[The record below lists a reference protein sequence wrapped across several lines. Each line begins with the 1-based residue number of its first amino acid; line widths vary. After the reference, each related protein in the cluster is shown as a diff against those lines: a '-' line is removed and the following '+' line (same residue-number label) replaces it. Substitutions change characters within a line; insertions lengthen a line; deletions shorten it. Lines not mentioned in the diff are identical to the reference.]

1 MIGLGSDK
9 NAKEQSKIVG
19 SVDGG
24 GEGLAIAAN
33 LDFTGILP
41 KNQIQAFQYEI
52 RKQSGRC

>member
-9 NAKEQSKIVG
+9 SAKEQSKIVG
-19 SVDGG
+19 SVDG

-52 RKQSGRC
+52 RKYDGRC